1 MFKSSVHA
9 PSARLAVDIGGTFT
23 DVVIERGTERTSSKV
38 LTTYPDPTEG
48 FMSAVRM
55 ALEKSGC
62 PAAEVA
68 LVVHGTTLA
77 TNALI
82 ERKGARTALLTT
94 GGFRDVLEI
103 GTESR
108 FALYDLFITR
118 AEPLVPRALR
128 FEVPERIAA
137 DGTVLLTL
145 DENTVRALVPKLQ
158 AAQIES
164 LAIGFLQAYANPTH
178 EERAEAILRE
188 ALPNLSITRAA
199 DVCAEVREYDRFSTA
214 CANAYIRPLMAQ
226 YLVGLERTLAQADF
240 RCPLLIMSSGGGMMT
255 PEVAQ
260 RYPVRLIESGP
271 AGGTILAAEIAQA
284 CGFEHAMSFDMG
296 GTTAKICFIDY
307 GEPQHARSFEAAR
320 VYRFAKGSG
329 MPLRIPVIEM
339 VEIGAGGGSIA
350 KIDALGRLVVGPESA
365 SSDPG
370 PACYWRGGL
379 RPTVTDANLVSGRI
393 EAARFAG
400 GAIKLDTTASVTS
413 LHADVGGALGID
425 ADVAASAV
433 IAVVEE
439 NMANAARVHAI
450 EGGRNVAQYT
460 MIAFGGGAPLH
471 AAAVADK
478 LGMDTVLI
486 PRGAGVGS
494 AIGFLRAPVAFETAL
509 SWVQR
514 TDTLDV
520 GDANAKLGEIS
531 GRTRKLVKSASEGE
545 PNEDRRVLMRYRGQ
559 GHEIEVRLPTRDLV
573 AADRATIGEAF
584 VSEYTRLYGRSI
596 PGLATEIMTW
606 LVAVRSAVPPV
617 KRVEAAISERK
628 TAEVCNRREY
638 INARSGAREQ
648 LAVIE
653 RSGLNAN
660 AWFVGPAAVIEDETS
675 TFVPHGWSVC
685 ANANGDLILSRTQ
698 SNATVGSI

>member
-1 MFKSSVHA
+1 MSSTQS
-9 PSARLAVDIGGTFT
+9 PGTPARLAVDIGGTFT
-23 DVVIERGTERTSSKV
+23 DVVLERGPERTSTKV

-48 FMSAVRM
+48 FMSAVRL
-55 ALEKSGC
+55 ALERSGC
-62 PAAEVA
+62 PASDVA

-94 GGFRDVLEI
+94 AGFRDVLEI

-137 DGTVLLTL
+137 DGTVLLAL
-145 DENTVRALVPKLQ
+145 DEDAVRALVPKLR
-158 AAQIES
+158 AAEIES
-164 LAIGFLQAYANPTH
+164 LAIGFLQGYANPAH

-188 ALPNLSITRAA
+188 SLPGLSITRAA

-214 CANAYIRPLMAQ
+214 CANAYIRPLMAR
-226 YLVGLERTLAQADF
+226 YLHGLERTLAESGL

-284 CGFEHAMSFDMG
+284 CGFEYAMSFDMG
-296 GTTAKICFIDY
+296 GTTAKICFIDH

-350 KIDALGRLVVGPESA
+350 KIDALGRLAVGPESA

-370 PACYWRGGL
+370 PACYGRGGT

-393 EAARFAG
+393 EASRFAG
-400 GAIKLDTTASVTS
+400 GAIRLDTRASDS
-413 LHADVGGALGID
+413 ALRAEVGAALGVN
-425 ADVAASAV
+425 ADMAASAV

-471 AAAVADK
+471 AAAVAEK
-478 LGMDTVLI
+478 LGMDHVLI

-514 TDTLDV
+514 TDSLDV
-520 GDANAKLGEIS
+520 EAANAKLEEIS
-531 GRTRKLVKSASEGE
+531 ARARELVQSASTGQ
-545 PNEDRRVLMRYRGQ
+545 PVEDRRVLMRYRGQ
-559 GHEIEVRLPTRDLV
+559 GHEIEVRLPPRQLV
-573 AADRATIGEAF
+573 AADRAAIGEAF
-584 VSEYTRLYGRSI
+584 VAEYTRLYGRSI

-606 LVAVRSAVPPV
+606 LVAVRSKVPPV
-617 KRVEAAISERK
+617 SRIETTPPAHRVAEAGS
-628 TAEVCNRREY
+628 RRDY
-638 INARSGAREQ
+638 INARSGERET
-648 LAVIE
+648 LAVVE
-653 RSGLNAN
+653 RTAMTGGAS
-660 AWFVGPAAVIEDETS
+660 FDGPAAVVEDETT
-675 TFVPHGWSVC
+675 TFVPHGWSVG
-685 ANANGDLILSRTQ
+685 ANANGDLVLSRADTQ
-698 SNATVGSI
+698 DAGATQ